1 MKKNQLIY
9 KQEKKSNSVIKNNSS
24 KIKENNISLEPKGKK
39 NKSQNQNN
47 IKIPENLNHNYE
59 LIKSKRG
66 GLN

>member
-24 KIKENNISLEPKGKK
+24 KIKESNISLEPKGKK

>member
-39 NKSQNQNN
+39 NKSQNKNN
-47 IKIPENLNHNYE
+47 IKISENLE
-59 LIKSKRG
+59 FPSWI
-66 GLN
+66 